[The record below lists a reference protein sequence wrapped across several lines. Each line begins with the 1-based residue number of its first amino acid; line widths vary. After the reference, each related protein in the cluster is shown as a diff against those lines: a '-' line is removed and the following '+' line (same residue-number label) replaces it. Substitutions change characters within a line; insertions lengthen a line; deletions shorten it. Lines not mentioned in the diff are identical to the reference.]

1 MAGDA
6 PLTLEP
12 SLFSVQGRPRGT
24 AKNRF
29 RYCVELFSLNDPEEA
44 VVTIR
49 PTWEMCLLV
58 EPEAKAVLEH
68 SHGWESDYL
77 PD

>member
-1 MAGDA
+1 MAA
-6 PLTLEP
+6 AKPHL
-12 SLFSVQGRPRGT
+12 SVKCQVRLVVT
-24 AKNRF
+24 A
-29 RYCVELFSLNDPEEA
+29 SLNDPDET
-44 VVTIR
+44 VVTIC
-49 PTWEMCLLV
+49 PTWELCLLV

>member
-1 MAGDA
+1 LSRV
-6 PLTLEP
+6 PLL
-12 SLFSVQGRPRGT
+12 LF
-24 AKNRF
+24 
-29 RYCVELFSLNDPEEA
+29 NDPEET
-44 VVTIR
+44 VVTIHPR
-49 PTWEMCLLV
+49 WEMCLLV